1 MDSFIYPYLP
11 PSYLRFA
18 SNSIFFKF
26 LLQKMPIVFY
36 NFLYLPPILS
46 NLLLYI
52 EMTVE
57 EIATLVQGEIVC
69 GESFKTRE
77 VASITASDLM
87 SDVLT
92 IRDTEDMMLLTG
104 LSNLQSIRTCE
115 MSDIQ
120 MILIVRGKAVTDEMI
135 ELAEDND
142 MIIVKTTYSMFKAAG
157 ILYGAGLSPTY

>member
-18 SNSIFFKF
+18 SNSIFSNFFFK
-26 LLQKMPIVFY
+26 KCR
-36 NFLYLPPILS
+36 LYLITFYICGLFFS
-46 NLLLYI
+46 NLLLHI

-77 VASITASDLM
+77 VASVTASDLM

-92 IRDTEDMMLLTG
+92 IRDTEGMMLLTG

-120 MILIVRGKAVTDEMI
+120 MLLIVRGKAVTDEMI